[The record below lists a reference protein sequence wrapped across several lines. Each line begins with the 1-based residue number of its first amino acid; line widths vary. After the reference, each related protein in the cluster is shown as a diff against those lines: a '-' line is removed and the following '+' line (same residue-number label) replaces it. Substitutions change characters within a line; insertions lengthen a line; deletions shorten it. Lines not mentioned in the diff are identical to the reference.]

1 MAGSSGPAIFFLGPA
16 RYEGAM
22 TGPPT
27 ASELEADAAA
37 ARKDFGSAR
46 ALLQRAV
53 AEAPDRLEGWMKL
66 AAMCRAAGDVDAALE
81 AVRPEERRV
90 GEECVSTCR
99 SRWSPYH

>member
-1 MAGSSGPAIFFLGPA
+1 MAGPSGPAIFFLGPA

-53 AEAPDRLEGWMKL
+53 AEAPDRLEGRMRPGAKGREAGGAGSGL
-66 AAMCRAAGDVDAALE
+66 GAGPGALMAAPSYFVA
-81 AVRPEERRV
+81 RP
-90 GEECVSTCR
+90 
-99 SRWSPYH
+99 PD